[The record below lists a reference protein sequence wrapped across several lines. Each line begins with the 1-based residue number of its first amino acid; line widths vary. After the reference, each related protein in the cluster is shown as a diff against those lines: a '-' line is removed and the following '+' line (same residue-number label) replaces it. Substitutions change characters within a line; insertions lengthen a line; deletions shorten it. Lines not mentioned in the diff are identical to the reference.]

1 MIFFGLAVNLSRIPF
16 SVEKWEGI
24 QETDFIVTK
33 QFVVRPYDRTAHQIT
48 KKPKMDKEEF
58 TEIIM
63 PLKNRLYRLAKRIL
77 ISGDEAEDAVQEVL
91 YKLWKGKEKMA
102 EYRSPEAYALTM
114 TKNYCLDRLKSKQAS
129 NLKIVHSNYPTSE
142 DIEKNID
149 TNDGVALVFKIMETL
164 PEQQRIVLQLRD
176 VEQLEF
182 SEIAKILDSN
192 ETAIRVGLSRARKT
206 VREAMIKKY
215 NYGIG

>member
-1 MIFFGLAVNLSRIPF
+1 
-16 SVEKWEGI
+16 
-24 QETDFIVTK
+24 
-33 QFVVRPYDRTAHQIT
+33 
-48 KKPKMDKEEF
+48 MDKEEF

-102 EYRSPEAYALTM
+102 EYRSAEAYALTM

-206 VREAMIKKY
+206 VRETMIKKY